1 MSVEV
6 NMQMTAKQAHAT
18 EHLLKTFSR
27 FGMMLPYLVLGELVN
42 PMEDGYPVFRIVI
55 RIVGEKQI
63 YRIEV
68 NDGDEDA

>member
-6 NMQMTAKQAHAT
+6 NMQMTSKQANAT
-18 EHLLKTFSR
+18 EHLLKTFSKL
-27 FGMMLPYLVLGELVN
+27 GMMLPYVVLGELIN
-42 PMEDGYPVFRIVI
+42 PEEDGYPVFRIVF

-68 NDGDEDA
+68 CEDENA